1 VIIFYRMSGRVMPK
15 QSRNIPRNYEQNK
28 AKFAKEIGYRIRS
41 RRIELGIKQETLR
54 AKMELEGVYI
64 SRSQLS
70 RIERGDSLPAAIELT
85 AFSVILKVSYQWLL
99 DGYKK

>member
-1 VIIFYRMSGRVMPK
+1 MPK
-15 QSRNIPRNYEQNK
+15 HSSNIPRNYDENK
-28 AKFAKEIGYRIRS
+28 TAIAKEIGSCIRS
-41 RRIELGIKQETLR
+41 RRLELGIKQETLK

-70 RIERGDSLPAAIELT
+70 RIEHGESLPTALELIGL
-85 AFSVILKVSYQWLL
+85 SVILKVSYQWLL